1 MMIIGN
7 QVNLLLRLCLLL
19 SLINLVACVS
29 PNQPDLRR
37 LYQSSHSSQSEH
49 HYAPIVF
56 IHGVF
61 GARLNHRV
69 SQQEVWPGSITDILF
84 SPYDDLA
91 LKINPATLS
100 PLPSQYEATAINDAV
115 AGQDFYGNIIQTL
128 TQAGGY
134 ELTTAG
140 TAIQDSKRRLY
151 LLVYDWRQD
160 NVKTAQKL
168 DQLIEQIRRDHQQP
182 NLKVNIVAH
191 SMGGLIA
198 RYYTRYG
205 TDDVLDNNDFKT
217 NSQGA
222 QKIHKMIII
231 GTPNL
236 GSVSSLHEFIQ
247 GFKVGLNRIPSEV
260 LATMPSAFQLFPHP
274 IRNYMITLNGQAL
287 DRDIFDVNIWKAFQW
302 SIFDPQVR
310 QRIKESFPNQQAG
323 TRYLNT
329 LERYFEKHLERARRF
344 VWSLSIKVPAI
355 KIPAVKLSL
364 ASNTELKNKLIVFGG
379 DCELT
384 PSRLLIEEVAGISVL
399 RLSPEDIHAPLKNI
413 NYHKLMLEPGDGRVT
428 KPSLFARDTLDPTVA
443 RHKYSFF
450 PMSYSILLCESHDQ
464 LTGNINFQNNLLNI
478 LLSRD

>member
-1 MMIIGN
+1 MKF
-7 QVNLLLRLCLLL
+7 LLRLSLLVI
-19 SLINLVACVS
+19 LITLTACVS
-29 PNQPDLRR
+29 PNQPDLAR
-37 LYQSSHSSQSEH
+37 LYQSNLVDQSEH
-49 HYAPIVF
+49 KYAPIVF

-61 GARLNHRV
+61 GARLNHSA
-69 SQQEVWPGSITDILF
+69 SQQEVWPGSLTDILF

-100 PLPSQYEATAINDAV
+100 PQPSQYEATAINDAA

-134 ELTTAG
+134 ELTSAG

-160 NVKTAQKL
+160 NVKTVQKL
-168 DQLIEQIRRDHQQP
+168 DRLIEQIRRDHQQP

-205 TDDVLDNNDFKT
+205 SSDVLNNNNFKT
-217 NSQGA
+217 NAQGA
-222 QKIHKMIII
+222 QKIHKMIVI

-247 GFKVGLNRIPSEV
+247 GFKVGLNRIPTEV

-274 IRNYMITLNGQAL
+274 IRNYMITLNGQPL
-287 DRDIFDVNIWKAFQW
+287 ERDIFDVNIWRSFQW
-302 SIFDPQVR
+302 SIFDPDVR
-310 QRIKESFPNQQAG
+310 QRIKESFANQQAG
-323 TRYLNT
+323 TRYLAT

-344 VWSLSIKVPAI
+344 VWSLSV
-355 KIPAVKLSL
+355 KIPAVKIPAIKTPSGKIP
-364 ASNTELKNKLIVFGG
+364 AAKNSRGKNKFIVFGG

-384 PSRLLIEEVAGISVL
+384 PSRLLIEEVDGVSVL
-399 RLSPEDIHAPLKNI
+399 RLSPEDIQAPLKNI

-450 PMSYSILLCESHDQ
+450 PMAYSILLCESHDQ

>member
-1 MMIIGN
+1 
-7 QVNLLLRLCLLL
+7 VNFLLRLCLLL
-19 SLINLVACVS
+19 SFIIVSACVS
-29 PNQPDLRR
+29 PSQPDLSR
-37 LYQSSHSSQSEH
+37 LYQSSHASQNKH

-69 SQQEVWPGSITDILF
+69 SLQEVWPGSLTDILF

-100 PLPSQYEATAINDAV
+100 PLPSQYEATTINDAA

-140 TAIQDSKRRLY
+140 TSIQDSQRRLY
-151 LLVYDWRQD
+151 LLVYDWRQG

-168 DQLIEQIRRDHQQP
+168 DQLIEQIRRDHHQP

-198 RYYTRYG
+198 RYYSRYG
-205 TDDVLDNNDFKT
+205 TTDVLDNNNFKT

-222 QKIHKMIII
+222 KKIHKMIVI

-287 DRDIFDVNIWKAFQW
+287 DRDIFDVKIWKAFQW
-302 SIFDPQVR
+302 SIFDPAVR
-310 QRIKESFPNQQAG
+310 QRIKDSFNNQQAS

-344 VWSLSIKVPAI
+344 VWSLSIKVPAV
-355 KIPAVKLSL
+355 KIQEV
-364 ASNTELKNKLIVFGG
+364 KNKLIVFGG

-399 RLSPEDIHAPLKNI
+399 RLSPEDIHSPLKNI